1 MEFVFEVDVIK
12 GASVVEGKVEFAVV
26 SEVVLAV
33 VVVVVIDVSV
43 VVGSRALQSAYSGQL
58 QMSILE
64 SKYRPAGQDI
74 KTGVRLTHS

>member
-1 MEFVFEVDVIK
+1 ME
-12 GASVVEGKVEFAVV
+12 SVVEGREEFDVV
-26 SEVVLAV
+26 SVDVLAGVVVAV
-33 VVVVVIDVSV
+33 VVVVVGAVVVVV
-43 VVGSRALQSAYSGQL
+43 VVGSGQITNSGQL